1 MSAPLIENRYTKRIS
16 TQKTSVLTLC
26 ILFLM
31 GMILGH
37 FFAQL
42 DAPPTESDFASLST
56 MRDAHSFNGWDSV
69 YVYYGSAVTF
79 ERTLPKEFEWFS
91 QAGQDEIVMSLLRYK
106 EGGYFIDLAAN
117 DATLLS
123 NTYVLETKYH
133 WKGLCIEPNPE
144 YWENLAFRTNCQIVG
159 AVVGNRRMEEVH
171 FRFDAGDHGGIVGQ
185 GFDNGPRFKSQ
196 SEVRYTVT
204 LEEVLRKFEAPSHID
219 YLSLDVE
226 GAEEF
231 ILQNFPFDKYH
242 ISIMT
247 TERPS
252 DSLRDLLEKQG
263 FKKLAR
269 LSRWGEIM
277 WAHSSVWDS
286 LDMSILDRLDD
297 IKKKYVEMY
306 KDK

>member
-1 MSAPLIENRYTKRIS
+1 
-16 TQKTSVLTLC
+16 
-26 ILFLM
+26 
-31 GMILGH
+31 
-37 FFAQL
+37 
-42 DAPPTESDFASLST
+42 
-56 MRDAHSFNGWDSV
+56 
-69 YVYYGSAVTF
+69 
-79 ERTLPKEFEWFS
+79 
-91 QAGQDEIVMSLLRYK
+91 
-106 EGGYFIDLAAN
+106 
-117 DATLLS
+117 
-123 NTYVLETKYH
+123 
-133 WKGLCIEPNPE
+133 
-144 YWENLAFRTNCQIVG
+144 
-159 AVVGNRRMEEVH
+159 MEEVH